1 MKPIS
6 FNTEMVKT
14 ILKEKKTVIRCVVKF
29 KQGQNPEWSGYIP
42 EGAVIYGSNNIPA
55 AKAPFQIGDILWEH
69 AI

>member
-42 EGAVIYGSNNIPA
+42 
-55 AKAPFQIGDILWEH
+55 
-69 AI
+69 